1 MIIQTVHC
9 AELIGFYV
17 DPEVWTSLV
26 LPAVKTSAGCRK
38 DDGKRTSNVA
48 VGPIQCTSCVLVLAG
63 LVRGAARDKIEPY
76 LKACTVY

>member
-1 MIIQTVHC
+1 MQC

-17 DPEVWTSLV
+17 SPEVWTSLV
-26 LPAVKTSAGCRK
+26 LPAVKTSAGCHG

-63 LVRGAARDKIEPY
+63 LVKGATRDNIEPH
-76 LKACTVY
+76 LKVYTV